1 MSSKLNVGLIGLG
14 RLGNLYARYFLGRI
28 SRANLQAIAEPREG
42 VAESFAAE
50 NGVPRWYTDYRDMLA
65 AKEIDAVLIVTPTNT
80 HRDIAIEATQA
91 GKAIFCEKPLSLSI
105 EESLDVKQAIDRSGV
120 YFQMGFMRRFDRGY
134 AAARQKIVDGVV
146 GTPVLVKSS
155 ARDPFRPSL
164 EYLNPKNSGGL
175 IIDCGIHD
183 IDVARWLMGEIDQV
197 YSIGGV
203 LAYPEMKEIDDI
215 DNAVVTLRFASGALG
230 VMDISRNGI
239 YGYDIR
245 TEILGTKGTLKI
257 GYLRETPLMVLTKEG
272 ATHDTVPY
280 FMERFDQAYVDQLQA
295 FVDNVLANKPPPVTC
310 DDGIAALKIALAA
323 SLSFRE
329 GRPISLRE

>member
-1 MSSKLNVGLIGLG
+1 MSNKLSVGLIGLG
-14 RLGNLYARYFLGRI
+14 RLGDLYARYFLGRI
-28 SRANLQAIAEPREG
+28 LRANLLAVAETRES
-42 VAESFAAE
+42 VAESFAAQ
-50 NGVPRWYTDYRDMLA
+50 NGVPKWYTDYHDLLA
-65 AKEIDAVLIVTPTNT
+65 DKEVDAVAIITPTNT
-80 HRDIAIEATQA
+80 HRDIAVEATRA

-105 EESLDVKQAIDRSGV
+105 EESLEVKQAVEQSGV

-134 AAARQKIVDGVV
+134 VAAKQKIAEGVV

-164 EYLNPKNSGGL
+164 EYLKPKNSGGL

-215 DNAVVTLRFASGALG
+215 DNAVVTLHFASGALG

-295 FVDNVLANKPPPVTC
+295 FVDNVLENKPPPVTC
-310 DDGIAALKIALAA
+310 DDGIAALEIALAA

-329 GRPISLRE
+329 GRPVKVKS